1 MSRTVL
7 SFDVGIVNL
16 AYCILKK
23 KEDNT
28 FEILKWDLI
37 NLDENKLLCTHITRK
52 GKSKDKKIIVKKKT
66 KKNNTDEI
74 KTTENIELTEKD
86 YCNKNAKFA
95 FNNENYCTTHY
106 NAFMKNFKKIFDEK
120 FKSDKS
126 KDTNKCCENRCKVI
140 SEFSY
145 EDKNLCE
152 KHFEKLKKD
161 YISNNTP
168 KKVKSQNSNYKS
180 ISNLS
185 KYLFQKLDNLK
196 EDFLLVDDVLI
207 ENQPSLIN
215 PTMKT
220 ISALL
225 YSYFTLRG
233 IIDKDLTKSTIS
245 NVLFISPQNKLKINK
260 DVTDK
265 KLNKDNNLKKREEY
279 IITKDLGKKYCKS
292 LVEKEKKYTDILD
305 NHKKNDDLCDS
316 FLQGFYYLF
325 YKDGDFPEQY
335 KKTLETIA
343 QECEKKETEKNKK
356 KFIKDLEKSIKSIDI
371 DF

>member
-23 KEDNT
+23 KEDNS
-28 FEILKWDLI
+28 FEILKWDII
-37 NLDENKLLCTHITRK
+37 NLDENKLLCTHITK
-52 GKSKDKKIIVKKKT
+52 GKSKEKKIIVKKGKKSEEKEVLET
-66 KKNNTDEI
+66 K
-74 KTTENIELTEKD
+74 IEH
-86 YCNKNAKFA
+86 CNKNAKYSFGA
-95 FNNENYCTTHY
+95 ENYCTTHY
-106 NAFMKNFKKIFDEK
+106 NAFIKNFNKSFDYKKIEE
-120 FKSDKS
+120 SDK
-126 KDTNKCCENRCKVI
+126 NKCCENRCK
-140 SEFSY
+140 EFCEY
-145 EDKNLCE
+145 IFNEKNLCN
-152 KHFEKLKKD
+152 KHFEKQKKE
-161 YISNNTP
+161 YLSLNTP

-185 KYLFQKLDNLK
+185 NYLFKKLDDLK
-196 EDFLLVDDVLI
+196 ESFLDVDEVLI

-225 YSYFTLRG
+225 YSYFTIRG
-233 IIDKDLTKSTIS
+233 IIDKELTKSNITS
-245 NVLFISPQNKLKINK
+245 VHFISPQNKLKINK

-265 KLNKDNNLKKREEY
+265 KLNKENNLKKREEY

-292 LVEKEKKYTDILD
+292 LIEKEKKYTDILE

-325 YKDGDFPEQY
+325 YKDGDFPEKY
-335 KKTLETIA
+335 KKTLETVA
-343 QECEKKETEKNKK
+343 QECEKIENEKNKK
-356 KFIKDLEKSIKSIDI
+356 KIIKDLEKSIKSIDV